1 MFNDLERLLVNLPE
15 GFDIH
20 KYQIIFI
27 PENRS
32 SNNEANI
39 WYRPVDATSFEKAL
53 RAQNV
58 SIAGAGEMSLKS
70 EYLDRRSA
78 DVWLGTIW
86 ILEKMV
92 IPFVISV
99 LANQFLK
106 AINVPREEETN
117 KETQVIHTTIYF
129 DQKNVSKVDFEGDPR
144 ALIEIMKA
152 IGGMDA
158 ENRP

>member
-1 MFNDLERLLVNLPE
+1 MFNDLERLLVNLPQ

-27 PENRS
+27 PENWS
-32 SNNEANI
+32 SKNDPNI
-39 WYRPVDATSFEKAL
+39 WYRPVDAISFEKAL

-58 SIAGAGEMSLKS
+58 SIAGPVEMSLRS
-70 EYLDRRSA
+70 EYLDRRSS
-78 DVWLGTIW
+78 DIWLGAFW

-92 IPFVISV
+92 IPFVITV

-106 AINVPREEETN
+106 AINEPRAEETN
-117 KETQVIHTTIYF
+117 KETEVIHTTIYF
-129 DQKNVSKVDFEGDPR
+129 DQKNVSKVNFEGDPR

-152 IGGMDA
+152 IGVMDA